1 MSTIY
6 RSFFLFLIVVS
17 PNFLKA
23 QSERLTVSKTAI
35 YCLNKKTNSFLVFDD
50 STFFYSKLAAA
61 KKWKKQPFIFKG
73 DHINFETFKESFR
86 PITLSNGQLFFVYK
100 AIGEVYELKNDTL
113 QRIDHSFKHENQ
125 FYHSLFE
132 HNNRIYAFGGY
143 GLFTFK
149 NILVYFDEVSKE
161 WFEVIT
167 PIKPPERSAQF
178 YQYNNG
184 VLYIFG
190 GGYSD
195 GLQSIFRPD
204 CWAFHFKTKKW
215 HKVGDINLDYFH
227 LHLAEGASKEHL
239 PYDIS
244 FNYPS
249 FQLLD
254 IKNNKVVDYDN
265 KKIPGVTYSL
275 FDKNRKNVLIETQL
289 ANSMQFYTVE
299 LSTFLKN
306 KLSEIYFIKNNSQ
319 KGFIYYFKIFGFV
332 FLALGSI
339 LFGYLY
345 VKKKRIFLKN
355 EQLSIRIINNQLF
368 IGERMI
374 NNDLTL
380 LEFRILKKFIE
391 HKYEPIDIIALNE
404 LFEDETTSLAA
415 QKKRRETTLKT
426 LRDKLAFLLHIPQ
439 EEIFLESRA
448 DNDKRVKLFVIN
460 PDILAD

>member
-17 PNFLKA
+17 PIFLKA

-125 FYHSLFE
+125 FFHSLFE

-149 NILVYFDEVSKE
+149 NILVYFDDVSKE

-167 PIKPPERSAQF
+167 PIKPTVRSAQF
-178 YQYNNG
+178 YQYKNG

-190 GGYSD
+190 GVYSD
-195 GLQSIFRPD
+195 GLHSIFRPD

-215 HKVGDINLDYFH
+215 HKVADINLDYYH
-227 LHLAEGASKEHL
+227 LHLAGGAYKEHL
-239 PYDIS
+239 PYTIS

-249 FQLLD
+249 FQMVDIENNEVTDYENTSIQHIKFAFFDLTKKYLLLEKMSTNSMVLYT
-254 IKNNKVVDYDN
+254 ISSAGVLT
-265 KKIPGVTYSL
+265 KKIGTTQFFEAKPNQYSNIKIL
-275 FDKNRKNVLIETQL
+275 LLVLSVL
-289 ANSMQFYTVE
+289 
-299 LSTFLKN
+299 
-306 KLSEIYFIKNNSQ
+306 
-319 KGFIYYFKIFGFV
+319 V
-332 FLALGSI
+332 FLGLI
-339 LFGYLY
+339 IVFL
-345 VKKKRIFLKN
+345 VKRKSKHKKTKKLT
-355 EQLSIRIINNQLF
+355 IRIQDSQIL
-368 IGERMI
+368 IGNRSI

-380 LEFRILKKFIE
+380 LEFRILSKFIE
-391 HKYEPIDIIALNE
+391 LKEKPMDIITLNE
-404 LFEDETTSLAA
+404 LFEDESSSLAA
-415 QKKRRETTLKT
+415 QKKRRETTLKS
-426 LRDKLAFLLHIPQ
+426 LREKLAFFLNITQ
-439 EEIFLESRA
+439 EQVFLESR
-448 DNDKRVKLFVIN
+448 DSGDKRIKLFVIN

>member
-167 PIKPPERSAQF
+167 PIKPPERGAQF

-345 VKKKRIFLKN
+345 VKKK
-355 EQLSIRIINNQLF
+355 EYS
-368 IGERMI
+368 
-374 NNDLTL
+374 
-380 LEFRILKKFIE
+380 
-391 HKYEPIDIIALNE
+391 
-404 LFEDETTSLAA
+404 
-415 QKKRRETTLKT
+415 
-426 LRDKLAFLLHIPQ
+426 
-439 EEIFLESRA
+439 
-448 DNDKRVKLFVIN
+448 
-460 PDILAD
+460 

>member
-1 MSTIY
+1 
-6 RSFFLFLIVVS
+6 VVS
-17 PNFLKA
+17 PIFLKA

-125 FYHSLFE
+125 FFHSLFE

-178 YQYNNG
+178 YQYKNG

-190 GGYSD
+190 GGNSD
-195 GLQSIFRPD
+195 GIHSIFRYD

-215 HKVGDINLDYFH
+215 HKVGDINLDYYH
-227 LHLAEGASKEHL
+227 LHLAGGAYKEHL
-239 PYDIS
+239 PYTIS

-249 FQLLD
+249 FQMVDIENNEVTDYENTSIQHIKFAFFDLTKKYLLLEKMSTNSMVLYT
-254 IKNNKVVDYDN
+254 ISSAGVLT
-265 KKIPGVTYSL
+265 KKIGTTQFFETKPNQHSNIKIL
-275 FDKNRKNVLIETQL
+275 LLVLSVL
-289 ANSMQFYTVE
+289 
-299 LSTFLKN
+299 
-306 KLSEIYFIKNNSQ
+306 
-319 KGFIYYFKIFGFV
+319 V
-332 FLALGSI
+332 FLGLI
-339 LFGYLY
+339 IVFL
-345 VKKKRIFLKN
+345 VKRKSNHKEIKKLT
-355 EQLSIRIINNQLF
+355 IRIQDSQIL
-368 IGERMI
+368 IGNRSI

-380 LEFRILKKFIE
+380 LEFRILSKFIE
-391 HKYEPIDIIALNE
+391 LKEKPMDIITLNE
-404 LFEDETTSLAA
+404 LFEDESSSLAA
-415 QKKRRETTLKT
+415 QKKRRETTLKS
-426 LRDKLAFLLHIPQ
+426 LREKLAFFLNITQ
-439 EEIFLESRA
+439 EQVFLESR
-448 DNDKRVKLFVIN
+448 DSGDKRIKLFVIN
-460 PDILAD
+460 PDILAV